1 MEISCPRS
9 AVAELAA
16 MALIS
21 GVSVHKTPLR
31 RPCTSATST
40 LPPSP
45 WCYSVDAF
53 SVSDFDDQCE
63 SSSSSSSDTAGR
75 PSTDITAPTVSPNF
89 LATQVWP
96 SARAAAVAIERYSDP
111 TWSICEFGCGPAL
124 PSIVAAT
131 TRSKGARVVAT
142 DYEEFA
148 LQLVDAAAT
157 EQGLDS
163 IISTHMHD
171 LTSDDDAL
179 PEADCYVMSDVF
191 ECAAVAY
198 GAARQTVR
206 ALNLGKRV
214 WVFAQSD
221 RAQREVYKKHINELL
236 QLDNEYNAKKDKEV
250 QWQSD
255 LSGIDMRQERL
266 VLFDVDETKVEYC

>member
-1 MEISCPRS
+1 
-9 AVAELAA
+9 

-31 RPCTSATST
+31 RPGASATST

-45 WCYSVDAF
+45 WCYSADAF
-53 SVSDFDDQCE
+53 SVSDFDDRQCE
-63 SSSSSSSDTAGR
+63 SSSSSSSDTSGR
-75 PSTDITAPTVSPNF
+75 HAPAVSPNF

-96 SARAAAVAIERYSDP
+96 SARSAAVTIERYSDP
-111 TWSICEFGCGPAL
+111 AWSICEFGCGPAL

-131 TRSKGARVVAT
+131 TRSKGARVIAT

-163 IISTHMHD
+163 IISTQIHD

-179 PEADCYVMSDVF
+179 PEADCYVLSDVF

-221 RAQREVYKKHINELL
+221 RAQREVYKKHINKLL
-236 QLDNEYNAKKDKEV
+236 QLDNVYRPEMDREV

-255 LSGIDMRQERL
+255 VSGIDMRQERL